1 MAAYICEYT
10 KNHKIVHFKS
20 AYADKFTFAFV
31 EENRE
36 LHKRKRFGISKYGFL
51 VFDLVD
57 VSFTGSLQRKILPV

>member
-36 LHKRKRFGISKYGFL
+36 LHKRKRFWNI
-51 VFDLVD
+51 
-57 VSFTGSLQRKILPV
+57 

>member
-20 AYADKFTFAFV
+20 AYADKLTFAFV

-51 VFDLVD
+51 VD